1 MILYSVKL
9 FGIWLDHIL
18 IAMSLEDVLE
28 KTSSEQTQ
36 LILSG
41 VQDNVLTK
49 LKRTQLYVE
58 LGEQQVVRHIDAA
71 LARAQELL
79 VLSDVDAKTTH

>member
-1 MILYSVKL
+1 MR
-9 FGIWLDHIL
+9 HIFT
-18 IAMSLEDVLE
+18 IDATAIRVLEDVLE